1 MPRSALLALAHGAG
15 SSGAGTCG
23 PILEGLAACRTVV
36 GIDHPGSGDTPAPR
50 PRCSWWL

>member
-1 MPRSALLALAHGAG
+1 MPRSALLALAH
-15 SSGAGTCG
+15 GAGTCG